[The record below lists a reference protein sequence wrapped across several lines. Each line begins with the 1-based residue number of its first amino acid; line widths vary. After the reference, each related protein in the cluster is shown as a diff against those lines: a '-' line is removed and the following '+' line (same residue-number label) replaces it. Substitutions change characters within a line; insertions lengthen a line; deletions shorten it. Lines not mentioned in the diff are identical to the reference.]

1 MFHSIEDAWM
11 SASKRNMA
19 DVKEL
24 IPEFFFLPEMFM
36 NKNRFDL
43 GRKQN
48 GISLDD
54 IVLPA
59 WAKDD
64 PREFVR
70 IHRMALESDYVSSH
84 LHEWI
89 DLIFGYKQSG
99 EEAISS
105 HNLFHHLFY
114 EGNVNFDSIDD
125 SLTRN
130 ATIAFVNNFG
140 QIPSQLFK
148 KPHPQKKVNNGSDLS
163 FSRIPGVTTNRLF
176 YHALHSLKPPTIHI
190 KEVGS
195 AIGALQEN
203 EKGIIQALP
212 QNRLFVSTYSNKY
225 LAWSFPDRSI
235 RIGNIDSEKSTCILE
250 LNDTNEFTC
259 AAMGDER
266 CLFLGSSDGCISVWN
281 LDRKYH
287 RLTRRNTLD
296 AHYDAITCLVVS
308 SSHNMLVSS
317 SRDCTAILWHL
328 SDLSLI
334 RQLPRHSSSISALAI
349 NNSTGDIATACG
361 MELLVWSINGDLL
374 SSIHTNEGGSFDSPH
389 IILSIAFSTLNDW
402 DADNVIITGGS
413 DGVVSIY
420 SSVVVEND
428 GSLHKAKLDSKRE
441 KDSVSTINSRL
452 ERQRRRL
459 KVGGLSTDTRTTS
472 SSVSHSPDLPS
483 SPLLEKRR
491 KEGESEGVTNNYD
504 KCEEFVRILVHRASL
519 TTHTAF
525 NRSDNPLPAPIT
537 AILPSKDHKSLYIGD
552 GVGRVWQWMMTDDIG
567 GRIDHWIQDIARQ
580 SCTQCQHN
588 FSIADRKHHCRNCG
602 QIFCAKCS
610 RFESHITHMKISRP
624 VRVCQACFVRLKAQ
638 NSK

>member
-48 GISLDD
+48 GIRLDN
-54 IVLPA
+54 IVLPT

-64 PREFVR
+64 PREF
-70 IHRMALESDYVSSH
+70 VSSH

-148 KPHPQKKVNNGSDLS
+148 KPHPQKKVNNASDLS

-190 KEVGS
+190 REVGS

-212 QNRLFVSTYSNKY
+212 Q
-225 LAWSFPDRSI
+225 
-235 RIGNIDSEKSTCILE
+235 STCILE

-296 AHYDAITCLVVS
+296 AHYDAITCL
-308 SSHNMLVSS
+308 
-317 SRDCTAILWHL
+317 
-328 SDLSLI
+328 
-334 RQLPRHSSSISALAI
+334 
-349 NNSTGDIATACG
+349 GDIATACG
-361 MELLVWSINGDLL
+361 MELL
-374 SSIHTNEGGSFDSPH
+374 
-389 IILSIAFSTLNDW
+389 
-402 DADNVIITGGS
+402 
-413 DGVVSIY
+413 
-420 SSVVVEND
+420 
-428 GSLHKAKLDSKRE
+428 
-441 KDSVSTINSRL
+441 
-452 ERQRRRL
+452 
-459 KVGGLSTDTRTTS
+459 
-472 SSVSHSPDLPS
+472 
-483 SPLLEKRR
+483 KRR
-491 KEGESEGVTNNYD
+491 KEGESEGVTNNSD

-537 AILPSKDHKSLYIGD
+537 AILPSK
-552 GVGRVWQWMMTDDIG
+552 
-567 GRIDHWIQDIARQ
+567 
-580 SCTQCQHN
+580 
-588 FSIADRKHHCRNCG
+588 
-602 QIFCAKCS
+602 CS

-624 VRVCQACFVRLKAQ
+624 TSSARIKAAVPPTT
-638 NSK
+638 KTLGLHE